1 MTNLMQ
7 KAQQLSA
14 SKSRGGNVFSQTT
27 PALQSN
33 TSNVLKSIHNRNA
46 VELQKKQQATLQAQE
61 SEKLRLQTEVLNT
74 ANKGLNT
81 NVPVQNT
88 NKGLG
93 KPIQQ
98 SKPIITDTTQNTK
111 YTVVVD
117 GNFIKYDIPV
127 LYHGTQTPNR
137 IVTHR
142 TAGHGFNTPN
152 DPRALKQG
160 LAAHYTVTQDG
171 KIYQIG
177 DPTKKLWH
185 AGSKGNNGGIGIE
198 ATGVYKNGAWEP
210 LTDAQKQSLVTLKQK
225 LYNQYHITQPAVPHY
240 KLANKTGTEGQYI
253 ADLFNNSI

>member
-1 MTNLMQ
+1 MSNLMQ
-7 KAQQLSA
+7 KALQLSA
-14 SKSRGGNVFSQTT
+14 NKNRSSDIGNIA
-27 PALQSN
+27 PGLQSN
-33 TSNVLKSIHNRNA
+33 TSSILSNMQQKDIAEANA
-46 VELQKKQQATLQAQE
+46 LAIKKQQQIDLNKLQ
-61 SEKLRLQTEVLNT
+61 LNQSLDNDILT
-74 ANKGLNT
+74 YKKT
-81 NVPVQNT
+81 QQ
-88 NKGLG
+88 GLG

-98 SKPIITDTTQNTK
+98 SKSTTTDTVQNTK
-111 YTVVVD
+111 YTGVVD
-117 GNFIKYDIPV
+117 GNVIKYDIPV

-210 LTDAQKQSLVTLKQK
+210 LTNAQKRSLLTLKQK
-225 LYNQYHITQPAVPHY
+225 LYKQYHITQPAVPHY
-240 KLANKTGTEGQYI
+240 KLAHKTGTEGQLI